1 MPEDDNSGD
10 VKKRLWK
17 NKTVKDLRSMRIA
30 QNWKEYKIIDTTSQE
45 KLESWNGNIL
55 IRPDPQI
62 IWKTP
67 KKSPLWDKAMG
78 HYHRSFQ
85 AAAEAGAF
93 QKNLQSHGRCLIRN

>member
-1 MPEDDNSGD
+1 
-10 VKKRLWK
+10 
-17 NKTVKDLRSMRIA
+17 MRIA

-67 KKSPLWDKAMG
+67 KKSPLWDKMCIRDSLNRFG
-78 HYHRSFQ
+78 KKW
-85 AAAEAGAF
+85 
-93 QKNLQSHGRCLIRN
+93 QK

>member
-1 MPEDDNSGD
+1 
-10 VKKRLWK
+10 
-17 NKTVKDLRSMRIA
+17 MRIA

-67 KKSPLWDKAMG
+67 EKSPLWDKAMG
-78 HYHRSFQ
+78 HYHPF
-85 AAAEAGAF
+85 
-93 QKNLQSHGRCLIRN
+93 LQRRRKLELFKKTSRIMGDVL